1 MQSQDSKVNS
11 VLWVMVAA
19 CAIFMVLWVFGVRAS
34 RPEPMAVQLV
44 EALAEDE
51 NAEPMPLRSRSAGSF
66 DEVLPQ
72 ERVVI
77 DDGRD
82 PDAPLL

>member
-1 MQSQDSKVNS
+1 MQSQDGKINIA
-11 VLWVMVAA
+11 LWVVIAV
-19 CAIFMVLWVFGVRAS
+19 CATFLALWVFGVRVS
-34 RPEPMAVQLV
+34 PLEPISVQPV
-44 EALAEDE
+44 EDPEDE
-51 NAEPMPLRSRSAGSF
+51 DAEPMPLRSRSAGSF

>member
-1 MQSQDSKVNS
+1 MQSQDGKVNIA
-11 VLWVMVAA
+11 LWVVIAV
-19 CAIFMVLWVFGVRAS
+19 CATFLALWVFGVRVS
-34 RPEPMAVQLV
+34 SPEPISVQRV
-44 EALAEDE
+44 DEPEDE
-51 NAEPMPLRSRSAGSF
+51 DAEPMPRREHAKSPD

>member
-11 VLWVMVAA
+11 ALWVVIAA

-34 RPEPMAVQLV
+34 RPEPISVQRV
-44 EALAEDE
+44 EEPEDE
-51 NAEPMPLRSRSAGSF
+51 DAEPMPRREHAKSPD